1 MSNKSYKQTTLFEVQ
16 DNDDYI
22 TEDNNWLDLIP
33 QRSIEFN
40 QIIDECL
47 SSACIESGKRYA
59 PKNCV
64 ECANEECDFK
74 KIILDTKNFMRRY
87 KRIPYSTITNRV
99 KNLNDEEYE
108 NLSSVVRSIISYLR
122 NKTIYGETPETL
134 NENEIETFIKIS
146 DHIDL
151 AYTQLTE
158 IANSTIELRNSL
170 QHQVEVASGAYKGF
184 EKSAK
189 SLETEIKNLKKDMYE
204 QLISIVGIFV
214 AISFV
219 LFGGMSLLNNLFD
232 YSNMASVPLLE
243 MICGGSLIGLIII
256 NAVYIFIV
264 FILKITGRVINETDL
279 VYKPYVK
286 WFSIFL
292 GVVVLITLALWFG
305 NIRNVNDIK
314 YINTN
319 CKTVEY
325 NEGTKEVTLVCPAS
339 VEKNKE

>member
-1 MSNKSYKQTTLFEVQ
+1 MSDESYKQTILFEVQ
-16 DNDDYI
+16 DDAYINEDD
-22 TEDNNWLDLIP
+22 NWLDLIP
-33 QRSIEFN
+33 QRSMEFN
-40 QIIDECL
+40 QIIDKCL
-47 SSACIESGKRYA
+47 SSACIESEKKYA
-59 PKNCV
+59 PRSCV
-64 ECANEECDFK
+64 ECENKECDFK
-74 KIILDTKNFMRRY
+74 TIIFDTKNFMRRY

-99 KNLNDEEYE
+99 KNLYDEEYE
-108 NLSSVVRSIISYLR
+108 NLSSVIRSIISYLQ
-122 NKTIYGETPETL
+122 NKNIYGETPETL

-146 DHIDL
+146 DHVDL

-158 IANSTIELRNSL
+158 IENSTIELRNSL
-170 QHQVEVASGAYKGF
+170 QRQVKVASDAYKGF

-189 SLETEIKNLKKDMYE
+189 SLEIEIKDLKKDMYE

-264 FILKITGRVINETDL
+264 FILKITGRVESEMDL
-279 VYKPYVK
+279 VYKSYVK

-292 GVVVLITLALWFG
+292 VIVVVITLTLWFV
-305 NIRNVNDIK
+305 NIRNVNDIN
-314 YINTN
+314 YINSN

-325 NEGTKEVTLVCPAS
+325 NEETKEVTLVCPAS
-339 VEKNKE
+339 DEDSKEK